1 MSITIAGFHHAGF
14 LVADI
19 ERAAGFYEG
28 VLGLSPLP
36 RPDFGFR
43 GRWYDLGHGHQL
55 HLMETD
61 QSPGHTGV
69 ANFDRHIALT
79 VPDIEETARQL
90 AEMGVEVAHGSG
102 RAGGRQL
109 FVRDPDGNMIELRK
123 S

>member
-14 LVADI
+14 LVNDI
-19 ERAAGFYEG
+19 ERAAVFYEG
-28 VLGLSPLP
+28 VLGLSSLP

-61 QSPGHTGV
+61 RSPGNTGL
-69 ANFDRHIALT
+69 ANFDRHIAL
-79 VPDIEETARQL
+79 VVQDIEATAQQL
-90 AEMGVEVAHGSG
+90 AEMGVEVSQGSG

-109 FVRDPDGNMIELRK
+109 FVRDPDGNMIELRNG
-123 S
+123 

>member
-14 LVADI
+14 LVTDI
-19 ERAAGFYEG
+19 ERAAVFYEG
-28 VLGLSPLP
+28 VLGLSSLP

-61 QSPGHTGV
+61 RSPGNTGL
-69 ANFDRHIALT
+69 ANFDRHIAL
-79 VPDIEETARQL
+79 VVQDIEAAAQQL
-90 AEMGVEVAHGSG
+90 AEMGVEVSHGSG
-102 RAGGRQL
+102 RVGGRQL
-109 FVRDPDGNMIELRK
+109 FVRDPDGNMIELRN